1 MKAAAGKTHAAH
13 PISALTVDMVL
24 KGRVAAR
31 EATAGIVIE
40 ALALWLP
47 LWW

>member
-1 MKAAAGKTHAAH
+1 MKAAAGKAHTAH

-24 KGRVAAR
+24 KRRVAAR
-31 EATAGIVIE
+31 EAIAGIVIK